1 MTLSELFGDNPHQ
14 VTAEERVF
22 FERAKTLWASQFDA
36 IIRES
41 RGPKIKTRIHVKK
54 GKKKNG

>member
-1 MTLSELFGDNPHQ
+1 MTLSELFGDNPLQ
-14 VTAEERVF
+14 MTAEERAF
-22 FERAKTLWASQFDA
+22 LESAKHLWSEQFDA

-54 GKKKNG
+54 SKKNG